1 MPTLKGNAIPE
12 YVLHTPAH
20 MVYIYI
26 LCGCLCVC
34 LCDEYQLHDISTL
47 TSL

>member
-1 MPTLKGNAIPE
+1 MPTLKSNAIPE

-20 MVYIYI
+20 MVY
-26 LCGCLCVC
+26 
-34 LCDEYQLHDISTL
+34 QLHDISTL

>member
-1 MPTLKGNAIPE
+1 MC
-12 YVLHTPAH
+12 VC
-20 MVYIYI
+20 V
-26 LCGCLCVC
+26 CVCVCLCVC